1 VLTDGLTA
9 MDRVQISGWM
19 VAETR
24 DTPYDGSATTANP
37 LQERTRIRVYLL
49 TGDIRLANRMGLQ
62 ITVALPDVTRSA
74 VVSTPATVFQFSET
88 FRGLGDTSV
97 IAWRRMMWGRWNAAI
112 NAGVSLPTGE
122 AEMPRFQGTDD
133 DSGSLVP
140 ASRLQRGTGT
150 FDPIVGVSANR
161 LVNRFFNQGFRAFV
175 TGAARLPVA
184 ENEFGLRT
192 GASWE
197 TSAGVS
203 REVKWDQLVVIGR
216 LSWLHREQDVFH
228 GTPVLVGGG
237 NWLAFAPSVSYT
249 MDKLTLQ
256 TEFRL
261 PLYRSLDNRQLDS
274 SWTFQLGASW
284 KLF

>member
-1 VLTDGLTA
+1 VLTDGLRPT
-9 MDRVQISGWM
+9 DRVYVSGWL

-24 DTPYDGSATTANP
+24 DTPYDGSATTDNA
-37 LQERTRIRVYLL
+37 LQERTGIRVYLL
-49 TGDIRLANRMGLQ
+49 TGDVRLAERMGLQ
-62 ITVALPDVTRSA
+62 FTVALPDVTRSA
-74 VVSTPATVFQFSET
+74 VVQTPSSTFQFSET

-97 IAWRRMMWGRWNAAI
+97 IAWRRMMWGRWSAAV
-112 NAGVSLPTGE
+112 NGGVSLPTGE
-122 AEMPRFQGTDD
+122 TEMPRFRGIDG
-133 DSGSLVP
+133 DSGSLIP

-150 FDPIVGVSANR
+150 FDPIIGVSANR

-175 TGAARLPVA
+175 TSAARLPFA

-192 GASWE
+192 GASFE
-197 TSAGVS
+197 IGGGAS
-203 REVKWDQLVVIGR
+203 REVKWENLVVIGR
-216 LSWLHREQDVFH
+216 LSWLHREQDVFE

-237 NWLAFAPSVSYT
+237 DWLALAPAVSFT
-249 MDKLTLQ
+249 LDKLTLQ
-256 TEFRL
+256 SEFRL

>member
-1 VLTDGLTA
+1 
-9 MDRVQISGWM
+9 
-19 VAETR
+19 
-24 DTPYDGSATTANP
+24 
-37 LQERTRIRVYLL
+37 
-49 TGDIRLANRMGLQ
+49 
-62 ITVALPDVTRSA
+62 
-74 VVSTPATVFQFSET
+74 
-88 FRGLGDTSV
+88 
-97 IAWRRMMWGRWNAAI
+97 
-112 NAGVSLPTGE
+112 
-122 AEMPRFQGTDD
+122 MPRFAVLYDG
-133 DSGSLVP
+133 SGSLVP

-161 LVNRFFNQGFRAFV
+161 LVNRFFNQGFRTFV

-184 ENEFGLRT
+184 DNEFGLRT

-203 REVKWDQLVVIGR
+203 REVKWDQLVLGR
-216 LSWLHREQDVFH
+216 LSWLHREQDVFE

-249 MDKLTLQ
+249 MNQLTLQ
-256 TEFRL
+256 SEIRL

-284 KLF
+284 KVF